1 MNRLLYFRTILFLV
15 IGFFANAQSIVWT
28 GNASNN
34 DFFDEGNWINSI
46 SNVVPISGTID
57 PGIALN
63 MPLAI
68 NTVSS
73 TITANGII
81 SLGTGSLTISWA
93 ILTAETLSGGNIT
106 LNEGA
111 YIELNSTNP
120 LLNNTQVNFTS
131 GLSWIKTLNYLPRSI
146 TVSKLSQIKI
156 NGNESVYKTN
166 LRLDNYYQKGCIIR
180 PSLPTTTTPLKI
192 YDELNLLG
200 TATGITV
207 NTIHSGAAI
216 ANAMNNKTQSFV
228 LKKGFM
234 VTFAVESDGTG
245 KSKNYIASEEDLVIN
260 ALPRAIRNS
269 ISFIRVMPWNWVT
282 KKGRTGT
289 QTDLATS
296 WRYQWNNTESSTL
309 DWEYAPMAW
318 GGGGANDAADIAL
331 YVGKYNSTHV
341 MAFNEADNCF
351 DQSGV
356 FGNPKLC
363 VIDEA
368 VRLYQNL
375 MKTGMRLVSP
385 SGTEGAATG
394 WLKEF
399 HTKATAQDIRID
411 VIGVHWYDWG
421 GSSNPSATP
430 NADATQVFNRFKTYL
445 TNVHNLYGLPIWITE
460 FNANPYRS
468 NAVQLAFMKLALP
481 YLETLSYVE
490 RYNWFQ
496 PNPTPLDPN
505 DNANLAG
512 TGEFYTTRPAGAA
525 ILTEVGIAY
534 RDQVSTPSIPEATID
549 EKNNLSLAE
558 YPNVALKK
566 IAAANSSFSTDYGAT
581 KAVDGD
587 SITSASQWIVNF
599 GTPADPNYVPLPA
612 WLEVDLQGTFTIE
625 SFKITEFFRALK
637 NFSFDVWD
645 ATLNAGSGGW
655 KSVVAETAN
664 SATPLITVRAF
675 SPVTTTKVRLY
686 VNEHNSSNSIRLFEL
701 EVFGY
706 ASGTLGVKKYEK
718 QPFSIYPNPVNKGEI
733 NVVGDQEIESIAVYN
748 LSGAKINIPFENGK
762 LSVSKLSAGIYFLR
776 INNKYSI
783 KFLKK

>member
-1 MNRLLYFRTILFLV
+1 MKNIITIKLIILLLLAVSSHAQTV
-15 IGFFANAQSIVWT
+15 IWT
-28 GNASNN
+28 GNGANN
-34 DFFDEGNWINSI
+34 DFFDEANWKNSVTELAPE
-46 SNVVPISGTID
+46 NNTID
-57 PGIALN
+57 AGQAINFQLQINNVAATINANGEIALG
-63 MPLAI
+63 
-68 NTVSS
+68 S
-73 TITANGII
+73 
-81 SLGTGSLTISWA
+81 GSLTISLAKLIA
-93 ILTAETLSGGNIT
+93 ISFSGGNVSV
-106 LNEGA
+106 NEGA
-111 YIELNSTNP
+111 YIDLSSTTP
-120 LLNNTQVNFTS
+120 LLNAVQVNFTS
-131 GLSWIKTLNYLPRSI
+131 GIAWIKTLNTSARSI
-146 TVSKLSQIKI
+146 SASNLAQLKV
-156 NGNESVYKTN
+156 NGTNAFYKTN
-166 LRLDNYYQKGCIIR
+166 LRLDNYYQNGCVIR
-180 PSLPTTTTPLKI
+180 PNLPTTTTPLKI
-192 YDELNLLG
+192 YGELNLQG
-200 TATGITV
+200 TETGITI

-234 VTFAVESDGTG
+234 VTFAVENDGTG

-269 ISFIRVMPWNWVT
+269 ISFIRVMPWNWAT

-318 GGGGANDAADIAL
+318 GGSAANDSGDIAT

-341 MAFNEADNCF
+341 MAFNEADNCN
-351 DQSGV
+351 DQSGQ

-368 VRLYQNL
+368 VRLYKNL

-394 WLKEF
+394 WLKDF
-399 HTKATAQDIRID
+399 HAKATAQDIRID

-421 GSSNPSATP
+421 GSPSSSP

-468 NAVQLAFMKLALP
+468 TAVQLAFMKLALP

-496 PNPTPLDPN
+496 PNPTPLIPD
-505 DNANLAG
+505 DNANQVG
-512 TGEFYTTRPAGAA
+512 TGEFYTTRPAGSAP
-525 ILTEVGIAY
+525 ILTDVGIAY
-534 RDQVSTPSIPEATID
+534 RDQVSTPSIPEATTD

-566 IAAANSSFSTDYGAT
+566 IATANSSFSVDYGAT

-587 SITSASQWIVNF
+587 STTSVSQWIVNF
-599 GTPADPNYVPLPA
+599 GTPADVNYVPLPA
-612 WLEVDLQGTFTIE
+612 WLKVDLQGTFTIE

-645 ATLNAGSGGW
+645 TSLNAGSGGW

-664 SATPLITVRAF
+664 PATPLTTVRTF
-675 SPVTTTKVRLY
+675 TPVTTTKVRLNI
-686 VNEHNSSNSIRLFEL
+686 NEHNSSSSIRLFEL

-706 ASGTLGVKKYEK
+706 VSENLGLNQYKK
-718 QPFSIYPNPVNKGEI
+718 QPFAIYPNPVSKGELTI
-733 NVVGDQEIESIAVYN
+733 NGEQEVKSVAVYSILGTKMN
-748 LSGAKINIPFENGK
+748 VSFENGK
-762 LSVSKLSAGIYFLR
+762 VSVGKLASGIYFIK
-776 INNKYSI
+776 INNEHTI
-783 KFLKK
+783 KFLIK